1 MKLFDSVSL
10 AVGIVITA
18 YVAAAD
24 ATTASPT
31 AIMDI
36 TTSNPVIIDLSKDFV
51 TSNSFNDS
59 PGMDMVNELAESWPN
74 TRIVTVIQDGK
85 IVGEY
90 VRDDDVDPT
99 ELRPINSVTKAVSG
113 MLFGILVDQYDTSI
127 NTTLG
132 EFFPNETDWNLV
144 DNEAT
149 VDYMKSLSAYEI
161 LTMTTG
167 LGDNPCWMI
176 GNCTSAIGG
185 RDLQST
191 LAWPIIN
198 KKGERSKYNYM
209 AAWNILSYII
219 REVTGLTPR
228 ELLAEE
234 ILPAIGIDDAD
245 YEWPLESNGF
255 SLDVQQGAGGMELT
269 TKQMAKIGQ
278 LVIQKGLAAPEG
290 TQILS
295 SEWIEASLSP
305 KVPVPAASAGG
316 SEGAMYGY
324 QQWYS
329 DGTETSKEFGESYV
343 AAGGYG
349 QFIVVHPQ
357 SGIVLAIQSDES
369 SDSTYDP
376 EFDCS
381 SCTWFLSLFNEGSD
395 FFVSTNSPNN
405 SSVLSPPPA
414 EKEDSKEEDG
424 SDNSV
429 SDSSNSSGIIPAPQL
444 MSWGS
449 ITSMFTITY
458 LLSQ

>member
-59 PGMDMVNELAESWPN
+59 PGMDMVNTLAESWPN

-149 VDYMKSLSAYEI
+149 VDYMKRLSAYEI

-185 RDLQST
+185 DDPILHAVVGTVIVAVAAVNNVVIVVGAAATAEIVDITTSNPVIVDLSQDFEKSNSYNDSPGMDMVNALATAESNTQIVTVIQHGKIVGEYVRDDATVTPNQLHPVYSLTKAVAGMLFGILVDQYDTSINTT
-191 LAWPIIN
+191 L
-198 KKGERSKYNYM
+198 GEFFPNETDWNLVDESNVDYM
-209 AAWNILSYII
+209 KSLSAYEILTMT
-219 REVTGLTPR
+219 TGL
-228 ELLAEE
+228 
-234 ILPAIGIDDAD
+234 G
-245 YEWPLESNGF
+245 
-255 SLDVQQGAGGMELT
+255 V
-269 TKQMAKIGQ
+269 
-278 LVIQKGLAAPEG
+278 
-290 TQILS
+290 
-295 SEWIEASLSP
+295 
-305 KVPVPAASAGG
+305 
-316 SEGAMYGY
+316 
-324 QQWYS
+324 
-329 DGTETSKEFGESYV
+329 
-343 AAGGYG
+343 
-349 QFIVVHPQ
+349 
-357 SGIVLAIQSDES
+357 
-369 SDSTYDP
+369 DP
-376 EFDCS
+376 CY
-381 SCTWFLSLFNEGSD
+381 
-395 FFVSTNSPNN
+395 
-405 SSVLSPPPA
+405 
-414 EKEDSKEEDG
+414 
-424 SDNSV
+424 SDNSCP
-429 SDSSNSSGIIPAPQL
+429 GA
-444 MSWGS
+444 WG
-449 ITSMFTITY
+449 
-458 LLSQ
+458 